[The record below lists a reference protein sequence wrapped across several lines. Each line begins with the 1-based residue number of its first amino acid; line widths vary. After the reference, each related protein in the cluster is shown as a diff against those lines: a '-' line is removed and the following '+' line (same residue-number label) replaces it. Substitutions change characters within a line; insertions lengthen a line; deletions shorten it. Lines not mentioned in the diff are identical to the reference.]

1 MIQTLDSMVFCSR
14 HPAPPSHLFG
24 CGGAPC
30 TNRPEHCVGSAAGQ
44 TRRKFS
50 GFTARILL
58 PSPAP
63 SASCALNSR
72 VSLHSNIFV
81 QLGWSKLGD
90 KLQVNQNIQCVCWTN
105 FEIWEENTQKWWLS
119 DQKLGVQ
126 IPTVGS
132 SERFG
137 GYRFQSLHHRNPS
150 CSAVITNSI
159 CLPRNHFSKGIHS
172 LKLTV
177 DSSPLKIVISN
188 RNFLFHWSIFRG
200 YPLLN

>member
-1 MIQTLDSMVFCSR
+1 MIAS
-14 HPAPPSHLFG
+14 HPAPPSHPFG

-63 SASCALNSR
+63 SASKIKVFHNMTCSERKGFPSIQTFLFSWDGQSWGTSFKS
-72 VSLHSNIFV
+72 VKTSNVFV
-81 QLGWSKLGD
+81 ERTL
-90 KLQVNQNIQCVCWTN
+90 
-105 FEIWEENTQKWWLS
+105 
-119 DQKLGVQ
+119 LGVQ

-150 CSAVITNSI
+150 FSAVITVYV
-159 CLPRNHFSKGIHS
+159 FQG
-172 LKLTV
+172 T
-177 DSSPLKIVISN
+177 ISQKV
-188 RNFLFHWSIFRG
+188 
-200 YPLLN
+200 YTP